1 LKGQGKQER
10 SRQTI
15 RTILDAAIL
24 VLIDEGFERSTTNRI
39 ASRAGYSV
47 GTLYQY
53 FDDKDDIYG
62 TIVDE
67 ALMKLTESTS
77 NVTIQPTLIETL
89 RTWLELVLASLE
101 QDPATIQALITLING
116 RYLEKQ
122 LAMFDDLVASTAR
135 LLEAHRDVIVVD
147 NLELAA
153 GVIIAATSGLTA
165 SEIASELESQ
175 EMVQHILRLQ
185 FAYLT
190 LDAEL

>member
-165 SEIASELESQ
+165 SEIASVLESQ

>member
-1 LKGQGKQER
+1 LKGRGKQDR

-15 RTILDAAIL
+15 RTIFDAAIL
-24 VLIDEGFERSTTNRI
+24 VLIDEGFERATTNRI

-53 FDDKDDIYG
+53 FEDKDDIYG

-67 ALMKLTESTS
+67 ALQKLTESTS
-77 NVTIQPTLIETL
+77 KVTIQPTLIETL
-89 RTWLELVLASLE
+89 RTWLESVMTSLE

-122 LAMFDDLVASTAR
+122 LAMLDDLVASTVR
-135 LLEAHRDVIVVD
+135 LLEAHQDVIVID
-147 NLELAA
+147 DLDLAA
-153 GVIIAATSGLTA
+153 GIIIAATSGLTA
-165 SEIASELESQ
+165 SENVSVLESP
-175 EMVQHILRLQ
+175 EMVEHILRLQ

-190 LDAEL
+190 LDS

>member
-1 LKGQGKQER
+1 MKGQGKQER

-165 SEIASELESQ
+165 SEIASVLESQ
-175 EMVQHILRLQ
+175 DMVQHILRLQ

>member
-1 LKGQGKQER
+1 MKGQGKQER

-165 SEIASELESQ
+165 SEIASVLESQ